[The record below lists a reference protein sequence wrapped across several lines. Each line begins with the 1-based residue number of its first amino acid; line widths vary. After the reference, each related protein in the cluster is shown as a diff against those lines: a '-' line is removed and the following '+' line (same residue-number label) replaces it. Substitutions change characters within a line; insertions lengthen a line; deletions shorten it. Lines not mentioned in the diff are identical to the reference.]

1 VLFHGAG
8 IKGEKRMLVT
18 EFVERGSLRDYL
30 DDDKVRAAGRGD
42 SRTLLKYAVEMAL
55 NHTSRTP

>member
-1 VLFHGAG
+1 MLFHGAG

-30 DDDKVRAAGRGD
+30 DDDKVREASKG
-42 SRTLLKYAVEMAL
+42 
-55 NHTSRTP
+55 